1 MSEKKIK
8 LKNKHIQQAM
18 MMMMVGITL
27 ILAYYVVN
35 HMPVVKAELAK
46 INDILMPFYIGIIM
60 AYLLCP
66 IYNASVRLAYRL
78 NKGRFRKPRRDF
90 QFARFFG
97 TLIALAF
104 LILVIAGLLIL
115 VIPDLW
121 DSIMGLAMSA
131 PEMAAKAQEWLQE
144 HVNEN
149 PEISMILQ
157 GKLANLSDTIILW
170 AHNNVLPGAEAILT
184 GVMGTLGTMVDIFV
198 ALVICVYILNSKE
211 IFVAQSRKL
220 ILAVFKTERAE
231 KIFELGKISNQ
242 TFGGFINGK
251 IIDSAIIG
259 ILCFIAMTV
268 LNIPMTML
276 ISVVIGVT
284 NIIPFFGP
292 FIGAIPSII
301 ILLIVEPIA
310 AIKFGIMVL
319 ILQQLD
325 GNIIGPKILGK
336 TTKLASFWVMFA
348 IIVGGGL
355 FGFPGMILG
364 VPVFAILYTYI
375 SRGVNNRL
383 KEKQLVTSTLMY
395 EDFSK
400 YNVDKEDVFSENRV
414 NESGDSRRGEALRKQ
429 YESMWDESDTN
440 ADADRD

>member
-170 AHNNVLPGAEAILT
+170 AQNKVLPGAEAILT

-251 IIDSAIIG
+251 IFDSAIIG

>member
-170 AHNNVLPGAEAILT
+170 AQNKVLPGAEAILT

>member
-1 MSEKKIK
+1 MDEKKIK
-8 LKNKHIQQAM
+8 LQNKHIQQAVTITA
-18 MMMMVGITL
+18 VGITL

-35 HMPVVKAELAK
+35 HMTVVKEELAK

-66 IYNASVRLAYRL
+66 VYNASVRLAYRL
-78 NKGRFRKPRRDF
+78 NKGRFRKPLRDF
-90 QFARFFG
+90 RFARFFG
-97 TLIALAF
+97 TLIALAV
-104 LILVIAGLLIL
+104 LILVVAGLLVL

-121 DSIMGLAMSA
+121 DSIIGLAMSA
-131 PEMAAKAQEWLQE
+131 PELAARAQEWLQE

-149 PEISMILQ
+149 PEMSMILQ
-157 GKLANLSDTIILW
+157 GKLANISDNIILW
-170 AHNNVLPGAEAILT
+170 AQEKVLPGAEAILT
-184 GVMGTLGTMVDIFV
+184 GVMGTLGTMVDILV

-220 ILAVFKTERAE
+220 VLAVFKKERAE
-231 KIFELGKISNQ
+231 KFFELGRISNQ

-259 ILCFIAMTV
+259 VLCFIAMTL

-301 ILLIVEPIA
+301 ILLIVEPVA
-310 AIKFGIMVL
+310 ALKFGIMIL

-336 TTKLASFWVMFA
+336 TTRLASFWVMFA

-355 FGFPGMILG
+355 FCFPGMILG

-383 KEKQLVTSTLMY
+383 KEKQLATRTLVY

-400 YNVDKEDVFSENRV
+400 YNVNKEDVFSENRV
-414 NESGDSRRGEALRKQ
+414 NKNGNSRRGEALREQ
-429 YESMWDESDTN
+429 YEPI
-440 ADADRD
+440 RDDSAGNRD